1 MRYYRYDMYLGS
13 LYEITEK
20 EFNRRIKSKY
30 VFPVWDSY
38 YQEHSKNTY
47 YDSRDNITRIFYF
60 RKDDDNE

>member
-1 MRYYRYDMYLGS
+1 MRYYRYDMYFGS

-38 YQEHSKNTY
+38 YQECSKNTY
-47 YDSRDNITRIFYF
+47 YDSRDSIIRIFYF
-60 RKDDDNE
+60 RKDEK